1 MPINRDKKI
10 IFIHNPKC
18 GGTSIETA
26 LNMKS
31 KNNHGHILEME
42 YLYGIDTRNIVLQ
55 SLCFKFYE
63 NYISKDLINEC
74 LIFSVVRN
82 PYDRVLS
89 DYYSDNRN
97 CENLYE
103 FLLLIQNILNKES
116 DLSLMKFDS
125 KTHKNHFLPQ
135 YKYLENSINTKKLNI
150 ILKFEN
156 LNSDFNKY
164 IDNKITLPFS
174 NKSNNSNIQWEEY
187 YRDKPECIKI
197 INTIYSKDF
206 ELYNYN
212 KILI

>member
-18 GGTSIETA
+18 AGTSIETA

-31 KNNHGHILEME
+31 KNNHGHTLEME
-42 YLYGIDTRNIVLQ
+42 YLYGIDINNIVLQ
-55 SLCFKFYE
+55 SLCFKFYK
-63 NYISKDLINEC
+63 NYINEDVINKC
-74 LIFSVVRN
+74 FIFSVVRN

-89 DYYSDNRN
+89 DYHWDNRN
-97 CENLYE
+97 CKNSHD
-103 FLLLIQNILNKES
+103 FLLLIQDTLEKES
-116 DLSLMKFDS
+116 DLSMMKFDI

-135 YKYLENSINTKKLNI
+135 HKYLDDSIYNKKINR

-156 LNSDFNKY
+156 LNIDFNNY
-164 IDNKITLPFS
+164 IDSKITIPIS
-174 NKSNNSNIQWEEY
+174 NKSNNSNISWEEY
-187 YRDKPECIKI
+187 YCDKPECIKI
-197 INTIYSKDF
+197 VNNIYSKDF